1 MLPKVTHLISTG
13 RKQPFDMLQQK
24 QARLG
29 KGLEQKLGGSADAKA
44 LNTAVTSEKV
54 AHLDFLT
61 RGADST
67 GRTLTHTSSNSPSAT
82 RIKFPVTLARKMP
95 ILSWKGSI
103 TPL

>member
-1 MLPKVTHLISTG
+1 MLPKITHLISTG

-29 KGLEQKLGGSADAKA
+29 KGLAQKLGGSADAKA

-67 GRTLTHTSSNSPSAT
+67 GRTLTSAAW
-82 RIKFPVTLARKMP
+82 IKLLVGLARKMP
-95 ILSWKGSI
+95 ILSWKSSI